1 MWVIGSEMTVLNAFY
16 AKKEGIL
23 KKKDIWKFQNILLNK
38 LSDSNIMYIVRPEN
52 EYWGSLIEY
61 EGIRLI
67 QCSDVIFLQDIITE
81 EKINEINSWWGEK
94 ISRIIE
100 ESREEYAKLDLDK
113 PRTRNM
119 EESK

>member
-1 MWVIGSEMTVLNAFY
+1 
-16 AKKEGIL
+16 
-23 KKKDIWKFQNILLNK
+23 
-38 LSDSNIMYIVRPEN
+38 MYIVRPEN